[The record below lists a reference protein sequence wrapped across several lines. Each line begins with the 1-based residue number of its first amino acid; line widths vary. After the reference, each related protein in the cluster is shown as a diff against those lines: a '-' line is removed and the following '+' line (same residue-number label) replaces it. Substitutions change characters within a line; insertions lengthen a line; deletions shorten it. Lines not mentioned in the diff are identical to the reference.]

1 MYWWAA
7 RWAVELADE
16 LAKSWVAK
24 WAVGLVETMVVWTAD
39 WLVLQMVESLAVT
52 SAIEKVEPLA

>member
-1 MYWWAA
+1 M
-7 RWAVELADE
+7 ADE

-24 WAVGLVETMVVWTAD
+24 WAVGLVETMVVLTAD